1 MNQCSTRWHRT
12 SHILCICKK
21 TKYVTVR
28 APMLLVTVVGCHFLQ
43 GFGAAWNGG
52 MVCHDPLC
60 SPVSLLFVPCDPNHA
75 VSKPAHVLAALH
87 STVEK
92 LKEYYSHPLMER
104 TILNKGP
111 YFNLNGLEY
120 KKQMEV
126 KWLFE
131 AQFNGEDVVVKFF
144 RSHYGTDVHV
154 HGDLRVQNIL
164 VVDDS
169 ISILDFDWVGK
180 EGEVRYPQELN
191 TSCDWYSDVKP
202 GGIIAK
208 EHDVYHINTICGP

>member
-1 MNQCSTRWHRT
+1 
-12 SHILCICKK
+12 
-21 TKYVTVR
+21 
-28 APMLLVTVVGCHFLQ
+28 
-43 GFGAAWNGG
+43 
-52 MVCHDPLC
+52 
-60 SPVSLLFVPCDPNHA
+60 
-75 VSKPAHVLAALH
+75 
-87 STVEK
+87 
-92 LKEYYSHPLMER
+92 MER

-144 RSHYGTDVHV
+144 CSHYGTDVHV

-169 ISILDFDWVGK
+169 ISILDFDWAGK

-191 TSCDWYSDVKP
+191 TSDPHYLAILLYSIYGSPDLRPPYQRATNLHQSHNKGCTQGWWRRTP
-202 GGIIAK
+202 DIRPAL
-208 EHDVYHINTICGP
+208 